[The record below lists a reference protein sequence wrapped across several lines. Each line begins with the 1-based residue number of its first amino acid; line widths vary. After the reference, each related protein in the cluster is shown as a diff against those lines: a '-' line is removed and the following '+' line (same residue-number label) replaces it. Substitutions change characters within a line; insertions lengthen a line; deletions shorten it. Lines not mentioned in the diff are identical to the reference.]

1 MEIRSSSPT
10 ARLKR
15 ALVQWKNHSRLG
27 GLVWL
32 ESLRLRGMWNLWFL
46 SDHAAIVKLY
56 EDYSGRE
63 PDIENPTRFSE
74 KLQWLKLNNRDPLQT
89 VLADKH
95 AVRAYLTQRGYGE
108 LLCRQLACVQ
118 NAEEVDFDALPNRFV
133 IKAAH
138 ASGWNLICAD
148 KASLDRKHAR
158 RLMAAWLRQ
167 GIYWNGREWPYRD
180 MPYRIV
186 IEEYLSD
193 SSGGLRDYKFYC
205 FNGEPRFVQ
214 ANSGRLSQEHAQN
227 FYSLDWQILPF
238 GKDLPPRPD
247 IDIPCPTR
255 LEHMIEI
262 ARDLSSGHPYIRVDL
277 YNLDDRIVFGEL
289 TFYPASGLPDF
300 IPDDQ
305 DFICGEMLQLTDIKG
320 SYNGA

>member
-1 MEIRSSSPT
+1 MEIRSSSPM

-15 ALVQWKNHSRLG
+15 ALVQWKNASPFGQL
-27 GLVWL
+27 LWL
-32 ESLRLRGMWNLWFL
+32 ESLRLRGMWNLARYA
-46 SDHAAIVKLY
+46 DRAAIIKLY
-56 EDYSGRE
+56 RDYCGRE
-63 PDIENPTRFSE
+63 PDLESPVRFSE
-74 KLQWLKLNNRDPLQT
+74 KLQWLKLNNRDPIQT
-89 VLADKH
+89 ILADKH
-95 AVRAYLTQRGYGE
+95 AVRAYLTERGYGD
-108 LLCRQLACVQ
+108 LLCRQLGCVED
-118 NAEEVDFDALPNRFV
+118 AGAVDFDALPDRFV

-158 RLMAAWLRQ
+158 KLMAAWLRQ

-180 MPYRIV
+180 MPHRLV

-193 SSGGLRDYKFYC
+193 ASGGLRDYKFYC

-214 ANSGRLSQEHAQN
+214 ANSGRLAREHAQN

-238 GKDLPPRPD
+238 GKDLKPRPD
-247 IDIPCPTR
+247 IDIPPPPALDR
-255 LEHMIEI
+255 MIEI

-300 IPDDQ
+300 IPDEQ
-305 DFICGEMLQLTDIKG
+305 DFVCGEMLKLPNPRGFQ
-320 SYNGA
+320 NGA